1 MERLPLRNA
10 GLYKMIDLQTAIQEA
25 RRRRALRRQH
35 FAVVQRGD
43 AWSVMTIGNPDA
55 FRAAWTTKDD
65 YRGATFYNR
74 TRTKLEEDDI
84 PLIRDLRAGG
94 MTLRDIATKFDVSI
108 SAIGHI
114 CTGNRWQ
121 L

>member
-1 MERLPLRNA
+1 
-10 GLYKMIDLQTAIQEA
+10 MIDLQSAITEA

-35 FAVVQRGD
+35 FAVVQRGVT
-43 AWSVMTIGNPDA
+43 WTVMPVGNPDA

-65 YRGATFYNR
+65 CRGMEYDHRNR
-74 TRTKLEEDDI
+74 AKLDIEDI
-84 PLIRDLRAGG
+84 PSIRELRAGG
-94 MTLRDIATKFDVSI
+94 MKLREIATKFDVSV

-114 CTGNRWQ
+114 CTGNRWK

>member
-1 MERLPLRNA
+1 
-10 GLYKMIDLQTAIQEA
+10 MIDLQNAIQEA

-35 FAVVQRGD
+35 FAVVQRG
-43 AWSVMTIGNPDA
+43 ATWSVMPIGNPDA

-65 YRGATFYNR
+65 CRGVTFDNR
-74 TRTKLEEDDI
+74 TRTKLEADDI

-94 MTLRDIATKFDVSI
+94 MTLREIATKFCVSI
-108 SAIGHI
+108 SAIGHV

-121 L
+121 LSIAE

>member
-1 MERLPLRNA
+1 MT
-10 GLYKMIDLQTAIQEA
+10 DLQIAIQEA

-35 FAVVQRGD
+35 FAVVQRG
-43 AWSVMTIGNPDA
+43 ATWSVMTIGNPDA

-65 YRGATFYNR
+65 CREAPFDNR
-74 TRTKLEEDDI
+74 TRTKLEADDI

-94 MTLRDIATKFDVSI
+94 MTLREIATKFDVSI
-108 SAIGHI
+108 SAIGHV
-114 CTGNRWQ
+114 CTGYRWQ

>member
-1 MERLPLRNA
+1 
-10 GLYKMIDLQTAIQEA
+10 MIDLQTSITEA

-35 FAVVQRGD
+35 FAVVQRG
-43 AWSVMTIGNPDA
+43 ASWSVMPVGNPDA

-65 YRGATFYNR
+65 CREATLDNR
-74 TRTKLEEDDI
+74 TRTKLEVYDI

-94 MTLRDIATKFDVSI
+94 MKLREIATKFDVSI
-108 SAIGHI
+108 SAIAHVCSGY
-114 CTGNRWQ
+114 RWQ

>member
-1 MERLPLRNA
+1 MRS
-10 GLYKMIDLQTAIQEA
+10 DLHTAITEA

-35 FAVVQRGD
+35 FAVVQRG
-43 AWSVMTIGNPDA
+43 ATWSVMPVGNPDA

-65 YRGATFYNR
+65 GRGATFDNR
-74 TRTKLEEDDI
+74 TRTKLEADDI

-108 SAIGHI
+108 SAIGHV
-114 CTGNRWQ
+114 CSGYRWQ
-121 L
+121 LSIAD

>member
-1 MERLPLRNA
+1 
-10 GLYKMIDLQTAIQEA
+10 MIDLQAAITEA

-35 FAVVQRGD
+35 FAVVQRG
-43 AWSVMTIGNPDA
+43 ATWSVMPVGNPDA

-65 YRGATFYNR
+65 CRGAAFDNR
-74 TRTKLEEDDI
+74 TRAKLEADDI

-94 MTLRDIATKFDVSI
+94 MKLREIATKFDVSI
-108 SAIGHI
+108 SAIAHVCSGY
-114 CTGNRWQ
+114 RWQ